1 MGSLIRLCS
10 ILVIYSVGLKSG
22 FAQEAA
28 IPLFSSE
35 ELLKVSIETDMK
47 ALLKLSKEDKYQ
59 KAIMRVADQEIK
71 IRLRPR
77 GNNRFENCSFPP
89 ITLNFKKTEFKDTT
103 YNQLK
108 KLKLVNACGLQGQYE
123 QYLLREYMIYKT
135 FNILSEYSFKV
146 RLLELEYLDTENKMK
161 PIKRYGFVIEDQHM
175 LARRKNGIIIKSKGL
190 KDEVTERQQMV
201 LISVFQYMI
210 GNTDWQV
217 AALQN
222 LKLLKLMQY
231 DKPEPYVIPYDFD
244 YTGLVNA
251 SYAIPSDKLPIDK
264 ITERLYW
271 GSCYTEAEFREAIDV
286 FQAKKEAIYKQYEEF
301 PYFTEYSLKY
311 SKHYLDGFYKIINDQ
326 RSWQAQFRAGCN

>member
-1 MGSLIRLCS
+1 LFFLGIGSAT
-10 ILVIYSVGLKSG
+10 G
-22 FAQEAA
+22 QE
-28 IPLFSSE
+28 IPLFQSE
-35 ELLKVSIETDMK
+35 EALKVTIETDMK
-47 ALLKLSKEDKYQ
+47 ALLKMGKEDKYQ
-59 KAIMRVADQEIK
+59 KAIMRVADEEIN

-123 QYLLREYMIYKT
+123 QYLLQEYMIYKT
-135 FNILSEYSFKV
+135 FNLLSEFSFKV
-146 RLLELEYLDTENKMK
+146 RLLELEYLDTEAKMK

-175 LARRKNGIIIKSKGL
+175 LARRKNGIIIKNKGL

-210 GNTDWQV
+210 GNVDWQV

-222 LKLLKLMQY
+222 MKLLKLMRY

-244 YTGLVNA
+244 YTGMVNA
-251 SYAIPSDKLPIDK
+251 TYAIPSDKLPIEY

-271 GSCYTEAEFREAIDV
+271 GSCYTEEEFSQAIAI
-286 FQAKKEAIYKQYEEF
+286 FLAKKEAIYKQYEQF
-301 PYFTEYSLKY
+301 PLFSKYSLNH
-311 SKHYLDGFYKIINDQ
+311 SKNYLNSFYDIIENERKW
-326 RSWQAQFRAGCN
+326 RSEFMAGCK